1 MIKSNYTVDFQVS
14 TSLIQYISDIC
25 YSFFQPIKTNMGQ
38 NPTGQRYTSAF
49 ISLTFLFFM
58 WGFMTVLN
66 DILIPYMKDVFDL
79 SHTQAMLIQFSF
91 FGAYFI
97 GSIIYFVISVLGGD
111 PINRIGYKNGL
122 LLGLLISAI
131 GSLLFYPAAQF
142 HLYGFFLSAL
152 FVMGLG
158 FTLLQIAA
166 NPYAAILGPEKSAS
180 SRLNLAQ
187 GFNSFGTTIGP
198 VIGGFL
204 IFKYFGDSSGS
215 DAVKIP
221 YLFFAL
227 IFILMAGL
235 IKVTKLPRF
244 TNPEEVETGFGALK
258 YRQLVFGM
266 IAIFMYVGGEVSIG
280 SMMISYLGLDEIG
293 GLSEIEASKYVSLY
307 WGGQMIGRFLGAVSL
322 SKPKNQALKTLG
334 MILIP
339 VAAFIVVGLT
349 YGFDMALIYG
359 IFLLIN
365 LGAFF
370 IGNSLPHRTLYIF
383 AFINII
389 LLIVALTNQG
399 VIALWSVIAI
409 GLFNSVMWSN
419 IFTLAIAGLG
429 KHTSQGSSLLVMMI
443 LGGAILPVFMG
454 LVADGFSV
462 HMSFIIPVISY
473 IYIAFYGLDGYKPKH
488 VA

>member
-1 MIKSNYTVDFQVS
+1 MPEKTKS
-14 TSLIQYISDIC
+14 TS
-25 YSFFQPIKTNMGQ
+25 
-38 NPTGQRYTSAF
+38 YTAAF

-66 DILIPYMKDVFDL
+66 DILIPYMKQVFEL
-79 SHTQAMLIQFSF
+79 NYTKSMLIQLSF
-91 FGAYFI
+91 FGAYFV
-97 GSIIYFVISVLGGD
+97 GSAVYFVVSVLSGD
-111 PINRIGYKNGL
+111 PINRMGYKKGIIFGL
-122 LLGLLISAI
+122 IISAL
-131 GSLLFYPAAQF
+131 GALLFYPAAQY

-166 NPYAAILGPEKSAS
+166 NPYVAILGPERSAS

-187 GFNSFGTTIGP
+187 GFNSLGTTIGP

-204 IFKYFGDSSGS
+204 IFKYFADAPGS

-227 IFILMAGL
+227 IFLLMAGL
-235 IKVTKLPRF
+235 IQVTRLPRF
-244 TNPEEVETGFGALK
+244 TNPEESKTGFGALK
-258 YRQLVFGM
+258 YRQLIFGM

-293 GLSEIEASKYVSLY
+293 GLSHIEASQFVSIY

-322 SKPKNQALKTLG
+322 SRTKNSGLKTLG
-334 MILIP
+334 MIAIP
-339 VAAFIVVGLT
+339 VAAFAVIWMTNGIE
-349 YGFDMALIYG
+349 MALIYG

-370 IGNSLPHRTLYIF
+370 LGRSLPQRTLYIF
-383 AFINII
+383 AFVNII
-389 LLIVALTNQG
+389 LLAVALLNKG
-399 VIALWSVIAI
+399 PVALWPVIAI
-409 GLFNSVMWSN
+409 GLFNSIMWSN

-429 KHTSQGSSLLVMMI
+429 KYTSQGSSLLVMMI
-443 LGGAILPVFMG
+443 LGGAVLPFFQGM
-454 LVADGFSV
+454 VADSFGV
-462 HMSFIIPVISY
+462 HLSYIIPVFSY
-473 IYIAFYGLDGYKPKH
+473 IYIAFYGLNGYKPWRLT
-488 VA
+488 AESAEDTL